1 MLRRLIG
8 VAKLVII
15 NDMNIMAFLDD
26 CVTSHDAQLATNLQF
41 KVRLNSSPWWNGH
54 ESWHCRQVAS
64 LSLLAA

>member
-15 NDMNIMAFLDD
+15 LNIMAFLDD

-41 KVRLNSSPWWNGH
+41 KVRLIHPHGGMAMSHGTAGKLH
-54 ESWHCRQVAS
+54 
-64 LSLLAA
+64 L